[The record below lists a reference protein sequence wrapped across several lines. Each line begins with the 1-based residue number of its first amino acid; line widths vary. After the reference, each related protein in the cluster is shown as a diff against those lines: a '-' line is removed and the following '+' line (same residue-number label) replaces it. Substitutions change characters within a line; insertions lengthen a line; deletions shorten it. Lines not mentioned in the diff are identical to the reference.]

1 MFSQAILL
9 LVITVHNIPTVV
21 QCTQATAPGRFT
33 LTRYIMHIAWYG
45 IIPTL
50 RRYSQT
56 FMLKSSTAQCAVRCG
71 LNVIATREE
80 SSEAMAE
87 WEMFDA
93 VLCDACNLSS
103 ANIGRS
109 QHLMQTFVHRYVSK
123 ADLINKDLSRAS
135 NRRRRKQIFLLHF
148 GRRSTSTGQI
158 SAKHRF
164 VQPHNQSQSFRKNQ
178 TFIPLRSR

>member
-9 LVITVHNIPTVV
+9 LVITVHDIPTVV
-21 QCTQATAPGRFT
+21 QGTQVTAPGRFT

-71 LNVIATREE
+71 LKVIATREE

-93 VLCDACNLSS
+93 VSCDVCNLSR

-109 QHLMQTFVHRYVSK
+109 EHLM
-123 ADLINKDLSRAS
+123 
-135 NRRRRKQIFLLHF
+135 
-148 GRRSTSTGQI
+148 
-158 SAKHRF
+158 
-164 VQPHNQSQSFRKNQ
+164 
-178 TFIPLRSR
+178 